1 MADKY
6 IPETNYLMTLVEKE
20 FHKAVKAT
28 SDFDNLAFEI
38 EDKTGEHISVSTLK
52 RIWGYVKCGSS
63 DFHVFGSSC
72 LPKV

>member
-1 MADKY
+1 MADRY

-52 RIWGYVKCGSS
+52 
-63 DFHVFGSSC
+63 FQVFPRWTEELHGRAFEV
-72 LPKV
+72 PHR

>member
-1 MADKY
+1 MADRY

-38 EDKTGEHISVSTLK
+38 EDKTVEHISVSTLK
-52 RIWGYVKCGSS
+52 RI
-63 DFHVFGSSC
+63 
-72 LPKV
+72 